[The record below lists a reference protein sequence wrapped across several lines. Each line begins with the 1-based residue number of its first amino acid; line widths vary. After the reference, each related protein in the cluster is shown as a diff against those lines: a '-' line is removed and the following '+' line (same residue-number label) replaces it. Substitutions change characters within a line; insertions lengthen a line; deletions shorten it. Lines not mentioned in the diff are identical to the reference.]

1 MQDPELTTLSPSY
14 ADDVAVI
21 LRPAGTRTSVCRVQ
35 SRSRKSEQDDKWNFC
50 LITAIVAVKQEKP

>member
-21 LRPAGTRTSVCRVQ
+21 LRPAGTRTSVCRVPEA
-35 SRSRKSEQDDKWNFC
+35 RFTTVTVIRN
-50 LITAIVAVKQEKP
+50 